1 MIKLICTIALS
12 IGCVVFLNAQA
23 LELSPQ
29 GIVISPETCME
40 VTQGDVFT
48 FTTASS
54 CGGDIRIEH
63 ESGDEFFFS
72 STEGSFDFEFDQV
85 GIYIIFC
92 GAQAPDIVNRVE
104 STAACFSVLP
114 VVPTIGQWGVIILS
128 LLLIIFM
135 VSYILEDGRD
145 ILSSILPR

>member
-1 MIKLICTIALS
+1 
-12 IGCVVFLNAQA
+12 
-23 LELSPQ
+23 
-29 GIVISPETCME
+29 ME